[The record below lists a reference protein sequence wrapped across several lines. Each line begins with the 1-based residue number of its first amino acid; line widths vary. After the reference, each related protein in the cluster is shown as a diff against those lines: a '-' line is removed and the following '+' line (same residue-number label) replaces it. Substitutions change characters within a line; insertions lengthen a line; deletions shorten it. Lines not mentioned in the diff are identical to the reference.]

1 MLLFPAF
8 ATTESGL
15 RPHTDDAASSLGQA
29 KRYPLA
35 SPTKDGFRPQGVAL
49 TIFQRHLGLKRAP
62 LGAAEL
68 GCRQAQISYL
78 RRGKRRLPLKR
89 GVLQTHDRTSRVESG
104 FTFLEISRAR
114 LLYHRMIFSGNR
126 LTLYST
132 APRRIAPSEAYSMAP
147 CRQHTYTR
155 CSMA

>member
-1 MLLFPAF
+1 MGIGESTQRLDRLRMLLFPAF

-62 LGAAEL
+62 FGAAEL

-89 GVLQTHDRTSRVESG
+89 GVLQTQDRTSRVESG

-126 LTLYST
+126 LRIHLEVSQYDFDLY
-132 APRRIAPSEAYSMAP
+132 Y
-147 CRQHTYTR
+147 
-155 CSMA
+155 

>member
-126 LTLYST
+126 LTFG
-132 APRRIAPSEAYSMAP
+132 PEAREHGMVKCCDLWLRAYK
-147 CRQHTYTR
+147 CL
-155 CSMA
+155 